1 MTQDE
6 YSIEQLANL
15 TGFTRRNIRSYVQ
28 QGLID
33 PPDSVGRNARYGRK
47 HLVVLQAIRVLK
59 EGHNLALGEIR
70 SRLLFADPQELED
83 LAAQAGEIGSSP
95 AEDSDA
101 VGRSALEYLESLK
114 RPPAQLRE
122 VSSHMAMD
130 DGGIDGQH
138 RYSRL
143 SQRGTAP
150 PARSSPVDR
159 LLRNI
164 ERLGDGKP
172 IARKSKGEQWVRIPV
187 TPDIEISVR
196 GANSPEQVGRLEAIA
211 DRLRVLLMEEE
222 EYDEG
227 K

>member
-6 YSIEQLANL
+6 YSIDQLANL

-33 PPDSVGRNARYGRK
+33 PPDSVGRKARYGRK
-47 HLVVLQAIRVLK
+47 HLVVLQAIRTLR
-59 EGHNLALGEIR
+59 EGHNLALADIR
-70 SRLLFADPQELED
+70 ARLLFADPQEVED
-83 LAAQAGEIGSSP
+83 LAAQTGEIGSSP
-95 AEDSDA
+95 APDSDG

-114 RPPAQLRE
+114 RSPGQLRE
-122 VSSHMAMD
+122 VSSQMAMD
-130 DGGIDGQH
+130 DGGIEGQH
-138 RYSRL
+138 LHRRMIQS
-143 SQRGTAP
+143 GTAP

-196 GANSPEQVGRLEAIA
+196 GANSPEQVARLEAIA

>member
-6 YSIEQLANL
+6 YSIEQLAKL

-33 PPDSVGRNARYGRK
+33 SPGSVGRNARYGRK
-47 HLVVLQAIRVLK
+47 HLMRLQAIRTLR
-59 EGHNLALGEIR
+59 EAHNLPLADIR
-70 SRLLFADPQELED
+70 ARMLFADPQEVED
-83 LAAQAGEIGSSP
+83 LAAQAGESGSP
-95 AEDSDA
+95 VPPDSD
-101 VGRSALEYLESLK
+101 GSEGSALEYLESLK
-114 RPPAQLRE
+114 WPSAQQENLGSE
-122 VSSHMAMD
+122 VAMD
-130 DGGIDGQH
+130 DAGIEGQ
-138 RYSRL
+138 YL
-143 SQRGTAP
+143 SKRMIQSGPTS

-187 TPDIEISVR
+187 TPDIEITVR
-196 GANSPEQVGRLEAIA
+196 GASSPEQVARLEAIA

-222 EYDEG
+222 EYDES